1 LIKKTAKFEKM
12 QLEEILSE
20 LENNTGKFP
29 RLALER
35 AIEEQLAI
43 TPILLTT
50 LENFS
55 NNPSELL
62 DKNDYILHIYAL
74 YLLAQFR
81 EALAYPLIVKSF
93 SAPGDISMDV
103 TGDIVTEDLG
113 RIFASVSHGNIEPLK
128 QLISNQ
134 KINEYVRS
142 AALEALL
149 VLVAEKVISREKI
162 IEYYAELFSNRGDKE
177 YDYTWTKLVINSM
190 ELCAS
195 ELKSEIDKAFEEN
208 LVEEFFIGQEDVND
222 CFELGTEVA
231 LNKLRQNRRYSFIED
246 VISEME
252 GWACFQPEKLK
263 KLDNRLISPEGFT
276 LSTPKKSQTQA
287 KNKKKMQAQSRRK
300 NRSPKK

>member
-1 LIKKTAKFEKM
+1 M

-20 LENNTGKFP
+20 LENNTGKFL

-81 EALAYPLIVKSF
+81 EPLAYPLIVKSF

-103 TGDIVTEDLG
+103 TADIVTEDLG

-134 KINEYVRS
+134 QINEYVRS

-149 VLVAEKVISREKI
+149 VLVAEEVISREKI
-162 IEYYAELFSNRGDKE
+162 IEYYAELFSNRGGKE

-190 ELCAS
+190 EICAK
-195 ELKSEIDKAFEEN
+195 ELKA
-208 LVEEFFIGQEDVND
+208 
-222 CFELGTEVA
+222 
-231 LNKLRQNRRYSFIED
+231 
-246 VISEME
+246 
-252 GWACFQPEKLK
+252 
-263 KLDNRLISPEGFT
+263 
-276 LSTPKKSQTQA
+276 
-287 KNKKKMQAQSRRK
+287 
-300 NRSPKK
+300 

>member
-1 LIKKTAKFEKM
+1 M

-81 EALAYPLIVKSF
+81 EPLAYPLIVKSF

-113 RIFASVSHGNIEPLK
+113 RIFASVSDGNIEPLK

-134 KINEYVRS
+134 QINEYVRS

-149 VLVAEKVISREKI
+149 VLVAEEIISREKV
-162 IEYYAELFSNRGDKE
+162 IEYYAELFSNRGGKE

-190 ELCAS
+190 ELCAK

-208 LVEEFFIGQEDVND
+208 LVEEFFIEQEDVND

-231 LNKLRQNRRYSFIED
+231 LNKLRQNRRYCFIED
-246 VISEME
+246 VISEIE
-252 GWACFQPEKLK
+252 GWACFQPEKLQ
-263 KLDNRLISPEGFT
+263 KLDNRLISPGGFS
-276 LSTPKKSQTQA
+276 LSTLKQYKNKA
-287 KNKKKMQAQSRRK
+287 RNKKKMQTQSRRK
-300 NRSPKK
+300 NRSQKK

>member
-1 LIKKTAKFEKM
+1 M

-113 RIFASVSHGNIEPLK
+113 RIFASVSDGNIEPLK

-134 KINEYVRS
+134 QINEYVRS

-149 VLVAEKVISREKI
+149 VLVAEKVISREKV
-162 IEYYAELFSNRGDKE
+162 IEYYAELFSNRGGKE

-222 CFELGTEVA
+222 CLELGTEVA

-252 GWACFQPEKLK
+252 GWACFQPEKLQ

-276 LSTPKKSQTQA
+276 LSTPKQYKNKA

-300 NRSPKK
+300 NRSQKK

>member
-1 LIKKTAKFEKM
+1 M

-35 AIEEQLAI
+35 AIEEKLAI

-81 EALAYPLIVKSF
+81 ETLAYPLIVKSF

-113 RIFASVSHGNIEPLK
+113 RIFASVSDGNIEPLK
-128 QLISNQ
+128 QLISNK

-149 VLVAEKVISREKI
+149 VLVAEEVISREKV

-195 ELKSEIDKAFEEN
+195 ELKSEIDNAFEEN

-231 LNKLRQNRRYSFIED
+231 LNKLRQNRRYSLIED

-287 KNKKKMQAQSRRK
+287 KNKKKMQSQSRRK

>member
-1 LIKKTAKFEKM
+1 M

-81 EALAYPLIVKSF
+81 ESLAYPLIVKSF
-93 SAPGDISMDV
+93 SAPGDILMDV

-113 RIFASVSHGNIEPLK
+113 RIFASVSHGNIEPL
-128 QLISNQ
+128 IP
-134 KINEYVRS
+134 I
-142 AALEALL
+142 
-149 VLVAEKVISREKI
+149 
-162 IEYYAELFSNRGDKE
+162 
-177 YDYTWTKLVINSM
+177 
-190 ELCAS
+190 
-195 ELKSEIDKAFEEN
+195 
-208 LVEEFFIGQEDVND
+208 
-222 CFELGTEVA
+222 
-231 LNKLRQNRRYSFIED
+231 
-246 VISEME
+246 
-252 GWACFQPEKLK
+252 
-263 KLDNRLISPEGFT
+263 
-276 LSTPKKSQTQA
+276 
-287 KNKKKMQAQSRRK
+287 
-300 NRSPKK
+300 